1 MSTWTSQSQME
12 QPLLY
17 EPGTDPKDA
26 DGDAHSHKSHPI
38 FDAIKSGMLVP
49 VQAIVEQEGPDIL
62 SMRDE
67 KGHTPAHW
75 ACLGGHT
82 AILRY
87 VLEHKAP
94 VNEPS
99 NNDLGARPIHW
110 ACVNGHIAITDI
122 LIQAGVSLDITD
134 NKGCT
139 PLIVAAQYGQT
150 MLAGY
155 LMGKGARLQMV
166 DRDGDTALHWAAFKG
181 KSELMRLLIY
191 SGFNPRQKDNFGQ
204 TPLHLACINGDLTSV
219 RELCEQDGVEL
230 GLPDKNGKTP
240 LMLATGRK
248 HIAVIDYLKAELK
261 QKTSFMPKIDFWS
274 IVFGPPGNSKGPLL
288 FFFCNLL
295 LWGYPM
301 YIIKCLPYTWYD
313 LQLVHTVFF
322 FMNVV
327 MWFCLFHCSTTDP
340 GYLPRNIPE
349 YDMAIKQVAHFDEW
363 KQGDNPLSR
372 LCHTCR
378 TVKPL
383 RSKHCKVCN
392 RCVKVFDHHCPYI
405 YNCVGVNNRVT
416 FTIFCYTVMVNGA
429 LTIFLSLYTLRVTD
443 EEWNIVYMFYMAVG
457 IFFEGVSSYVFL
469 TMIYL
474 SVVNLTT
481 NEYINYKRYKHFK
494 DKDGSFKNPFDSGWK
509 FNVLEF
515 FKIIPQPPEFL
526 DPDDYNETPLST
538 LVTTLQSMRES
549 IINDMATLKMERDSS
564 TTPLAEV

>member
-1 MSTWTSQSQME
+1 MSTWTSQTQME
-12 QPLLY
+12 QPTLF

-26 DGDAHSHKSHPI
+26 DGDAHSRKSHPI

-82 AILRY
+82 AVLRY
-87 VLEHKAP
+87 LLEHKGP

-110 ACVNGHIAITDI
+110 ACVNGHIAIGDI
-122 LIQAGVSLDITD
+122 LIQAGVSLDVTD

-261 QKTSFMPKIDFWS
+261 QKSSFMPKIDFWS

-405 YNCVGVNNRVT
+405 YNCVGVNNRHWFLGFVVSVLVNIYITDYLCYYLLNEFGWDWVVVVGSCEAGVLTFAVT
-416 FTIFCYTVMVNGA
+416 GLSGMMTFHACNNITVNERINHKRYGYLKDGKGQFYNPFNRGVGKN
-429 LTIFLSLYTLRVTD
+429 LKEYFHLIRPF
-443 EEWNIVYMFYMAVG
+443 EERDV
-457 IFFEGVSSYVFL
+457 EL
-469 TMIYL
+469 L
-474 SVVNLTT
+474 SVRTV
-481 NEYINYKRYKHFK
+481 
-494 DKDGSFKNPFDSGWK
+494 
-509 FNVLEF
+509 
-515 FKIIPQPPEFL
+515 
-526 DPDDYNETPLST
+526 
-538 LVTTLQSMRES
+538 
-549 IINDMATLKMERDSS
+549 
-564 TTPLAEV
+564 

>member
-1 MSTWTSQSQME
+1 MATWTSE
-12 QPLLY
+12 QTSLL
-17 EPGTDPKDA
+17 EPGADPSSSGSTTNMQKA
-26 DGDAHSHKSHPI
+26 HPI
-38 FDAIKSGMLVP
+38 FETIKSGMLVP
-49 VQAIVEQEGPDIL
+49 VQTVIEQMGVDVL
-62 SMRDE
+62 SLRDE

-75 ACLGGHT
+75 ACLGGHAT
-82 AILRY
+82 ILRY
-87 VLEHKAP
+87 LIEHKAP

-110 ACVNGHIAITDI
+110 ACVNGHIAIVDI
-122 LIQAGVSLDITD
+122 LVQAGVGLDVTD

-139 PLIVAAQYGQT
+139 CLLVAAQYGQT

-181 KSELMRLLIY
+181 KAELMRLLIY
-191 SGFNPRQKDNFGQ
+191 SGFNSRQKDNFGQ
-204 TPLHLACINGDLTSV
+204 TPLHLACINGDLNSV
-219 RELCEQDGVEL
+219 KELCEQDGVDI

-240 LMLATGRK
+240 LMLASGRK
-248 HIAVIDYLKAELK
+248 HTAVVDFLKAELK
-261 QKTSFMPKIDFWS
+261 QKNSFLPKIDFWS

-288 FFFCNLL
+288 FFFVNVLC
-295 LWGYPM
+295 WGYPM

-313 LQLVHTVFF
+313 LQFLHILFF
-322 FMNVV
+322 CTNVI
-327 MWFCLFHCSTTDP
+327 MWFCLFHASTTDP

-416 FTIFCYTVMVNGA
+416 FVGFCNMVMVNG
-429 LTIFLSLYTLRVTD
+429 LISICLSLYTIKVLD
-443 EEWNIVYMFYMAVG
+443 ENWNVVYIFYMGVML
-457 IFFEGVSSYVFL
+457 FFEGVA
-469 TMIYL
+469 TYL
-474 SVVNLTT
+474 SGYMTYLAITNLTT
-481 NEYINYKRYKHFK
+481 NETMNWKRYKHMK
-494 DKDGSFKNPFDSGWK
+494 DKDGKMKNPFDSGWK
-509 FNVLEF
+509 VNVLEF
-515 FKIIPQPPEFL
+515 LHIIPLEMEFL
-526 DPDDYNETPLST
+526 ERDDDNETFVST
-538 LVTTLQSMRES
+538 LVSTLQSMRES
-549 IINDMATLKMERDSS
+549 IINDIATLKMERDSS
-564 TTPLAEV
+564 ITPSIGVI